1 MQHCL
6 IFIDQ
11 KKIENKSTLIL
22 TTVQTLAMLV
32 FAYFT
37 WTGLKLKK
45 I

>member
-1 MQHCL
+1 MQHCV

-11 KKIENKSTLIL
+11 KKTSKIIKSTLIL

-37 WTGLKLKK
+37 
-45 I
+45 